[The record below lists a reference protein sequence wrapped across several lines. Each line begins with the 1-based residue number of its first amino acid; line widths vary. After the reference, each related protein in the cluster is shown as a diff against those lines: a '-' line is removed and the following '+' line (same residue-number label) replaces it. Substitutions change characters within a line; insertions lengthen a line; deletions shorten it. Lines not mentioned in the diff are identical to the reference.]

1 MMTSGVAVERTPADL
16 TVSLP
21 LDADAPRAA
30 RHYVARVDSPSPDL
44 RDAVVLLTSELISQA
59 VYRCHFPG
67 VTLDLRAWMPPDLVR
82 VEIRLPKT
90 FLDLGWDDYESDLG
104 TIVLRHLADRL
115 WIGSQD
121 HLARM
126 WFEIDRR

>member
-1 MMTSGVAVERTPADL
+1 VSVERTPADL

-21 LDADAPRAA
+21 LDDDAPRAA
-30 RHYVARVDSPSPDL
+30 RHHVAHVDHPSPDL

-59 VYRCHFPG
+59 VFRCRFAG
-67 VTLDLRAWMPPDLVR
+67 VTFDLRAWMPRDVVR
-82 VEIRLPKT
+82 VEIRLPRT
-90 FLDLGWDDYESDLG
+90 FLDLGWRDYEDDLG
-104 TIVLRHLADRL
+104 TVVMRNLADRI
-115 WIGSQD
+115 WIGSHD